1 MKLALLIAALL
12 LAISQQQPALAQGG
26 SDLVKQA
33 VAAEGGDELRQLKG
47 LAAVLGLLERSPEE
61 YRKAAPKGA
70 AGEGM
75 DEAAIEAAIAARAA
89 AKKSRDFATADKVR
103 ADLLAAG
110 IVLED
115 KPDGTT
121 NWRRA

>member
-1 MKLALLIAALL
+1 
-12 LAISQQQPALAQGG
+12 
-26 SDLVKQA
+26 
-33 VAAEGGDELRQLKG
+33 
-47 LAAVLGLLERSPEE
+47 
-61 YRKAAPKGA
+61 
-70 AGEGM
+70 M
-75 DEAAIEAAIAARAA
+75 DEAAINAAIAERAA
-89 AKKSRDFATADKVR
+89 AKKARDFAKSDQIR

>member
-1 MKLALLIAALL
+1 M
-12 LAISQQQPALAQGG
+12 S
-26 SDLVKQA
+26 
-33 VAAEGGDELRQLKG
+33 
-47 LAAVLGLLERSPEE
+47 
-61 YRKAAPKGA
+61 
-70 AGEGM
+70 
-75 DEAAIEAAIAARAA
+75 EAAIVDAIAARAA
-89 AKKSRDFATADKVR
+89 AKKARDFAAADKIR

>member
-1 MKLALLIAALL
+1 
-12 LAISQQQPALAQGG
+12 
-26 SDLVKQA
+26 
-33 VAAEGGDELRQLKG
+33 
-47 LAAVLGLLERSPEE
+47 
-61 YRKAAPKGA
+61 
-70 AGEGM
+70 M
-75 DEAAIEAAIAARAA
+75 DEAAIEAAIASRAA
-89 AKKSRDFATADKVR
+89 AKKARDFATADKVR

>member
-1 MKLALLIAALL
+1 VGGADRHGDG
-12 LAISQQQPALAQGG
+12 AI
-26 SDLVKQA
+26 D
-33 VAAEGGDELRQLKG
+33 D
-47 LAAVLGLLERSPEE
+47 
-61 YRKAAPKGA
+61 
-70 AGEGM
+70 
-75 DEAAIEAAIAARAA
+75 AIASRAE
-89 AKKSRDFATADKVR
+89 AKKARNFAESDKIR

>member
-1 MKLALLIAALL
+1 MDDDFNTPIAIAVLFDLATEINK
-12 LAISQQQPALAQGG
+12 SK
-26 SDLVKQA
+26 SVDQA
-33 VAAEGGDELRQLKG
+33 RQFKA
-47 LAAVLGLLERSPEE
+47 LAAVIGLLERSPQQFLQ
-61 YRKAAPKGA
+61 GGS
-70 AGEGM
+70 GEQSP
-75 DEAAIEAAIAARAA
+75 EAIEALIEARSA
-89 AKKSRDFATADKVR
+89 AKKARNFAESDKIR

>member
-1 MKLALLIAALL
+1 VHA
-12 LAISQQQPALAQGG
+12 
-26 SDLVKQA
+26 
-33 VAAEGGDELRQLKG
+33 RQLKA
-47 LAAVLGLLERSPEE
+47 LAGVIGLLERPSQQFLQ
-61 YRKAAPKGA
+61 
-70 AGEGM
+70 AGGEQGGVSE
-75 DEAAIEAAIAARAA
+75 DAIVATIAQRIA
-89 AKKSRDFATADKVR
+89 AKKARNFAESDKIR

>member
-1 MKLALLIAALL
+1 MDDDFNTPLAVAVLFDLATEINKNKDLALAR
-12 LAISQQQPALAQGG
+12 QYKALAG
-26 SDLVKQA
+26 
-33 VAAEGGDELRQLKG
+33 
-47 LAAVLGLLERSPEE
+47 VLGLLERPAQEFLQ
-61 YRKAAPKGA
+61 AGVAA
-70 AGEGM
+70 AGELDIDGL
-75 DEAAIEAAIAARAA
+75 IAARIA
-89 AKKSRDFATADKVR
+89 AKKAKNFAESDKIR

>member
-1 MKLALLIAALL
+1 V
-12 LAISQQQPALAQGG
+12 AQ
-26 SDLVKQA
+26 A
-33 VAAEGGDELRQLKG
+33 RQLKA
-47 LAAVLGLLERSPEE
+47 LAGVIGILER
-61 YRKAAPKGA
+61 APQEFLQAGA
-70 AGEGM
+70 GDAGGLS
-75 DEAAIEAAIAARAA
+75 EADIASRIEARAA
-89 AKKSRDFATADKVR
+89 AKKARNFAESDQIR